1 MLRRTR
7 SSGDAPD
14 DPRVAARIR
23 CRLLALLLA
32 ALVSGVAQG
41 FERGPYP
48 ERGYAGIG
56 VVNDMLGAQLELANP
71 VGSIWVTVGYHLDV
85 PGSASFERGRQTGV
99 VGGVRLFAGGG
110 GLESSWYAGGMIGTL
125 EVDTR
130 REAGDRKAYQRLGFG
145 GTLGYQFISGRL
157 RTHIGLGAAYLE
169 PYTAEDD
176 TRVRRDYIPLF
187 ETGLSLSF

>member
-1 MLRRTR
+1 M
-7 SSGDAPD
+7 
-14 DPRVAARIR
+14 PRWGLTLV
-23 CRLLALLLA
+23 LA
-32 ALVSGVAQG
+32 AALASGAAHG

-48 ERGYAGIG
+48 ERGYAGVG
-56 VVNDMLGAQLELANP
+56 VVNDVLGAQLELANP
-71 VGSIWVTVGYHLDV
+71 VGSIWVMVGYHLDV
-85 PGSASFERGRQTGV
+85 PGSASFERGRQTGF
-99 VGGVRLFAGGG
+99 VGGFRLFSGGG
-110 GLESSWYAGGMIGTL
+110 GLESSWYAGGVIGTL

-130 REAGDRKAYQRLGFG
+130 REDGDRKAYQRLGFG

-169 PYTAEDD
+169 PYTADDD